1 METKKILLFGA
12 GRSSYY
18 ILAYFQPFIQ
28 QEKFSLKVLSDSF
41 TPDSYVYEFPNIS
54 FDTINIYESES
65 LIKHIQQHD
74 LVISMLPAS
83 LHILLAPACLQCK
96 VSLFTASYLSDEMK
110 KFHTEALNHNL
121 LFLNECG
128 LDPGLDHMSAKKII
142 DEIEENGGKILTM
155 ESFTGGLVS
164 PESDDNPWNY
174 KITWNPKN
182 VVLAGQGGAA
192 RFYQKGTLKYIPYGK
207 LFRRTEVI
215 EILDYGK
222 FEGYANRD
230 STQYKSLYNLKD
242 SETVFRGTLRRLG
255 FCKAWDKLIQL
266 GLTDDSYV
274 IPDSEN
280 LSYREFTNL
289 FLAYN
294 PHDSVEIK
302 LQRYLNI
309 DQDDFLLWEKLTYL
323 GLFSHEKIGIPN
335 ASPAR
340 ILQHILEQ
348 KLKLKPTDKDMIAM
362 HHVFEYEI
370 KGVIKKIQS
379 SLVVLGHN
387 QHKTA
392 MAKTVGLP
400 IAIAAKL
407 FLEGKIM
414 NYGVKIPV
422 EKSIYA
428 PVLNELKQD
437 YKIIFIEK

>member
-1 METKKILLFGA
+1 METKKIILFGA

-18 ILAYFQPFIQ
+18 ILAYFQPLIQ
-28 QEKFSLKVLSDSF
+28 QGKFSLKVLSDSF
-41 TPDSYVYEFPNIS
+41 PEDSYVHNFPQIPYEIIDIHNA
-54 FDTINIYESES
+54 DEVDEQ
-65 LIKHIQQHD
+65 IQYAD
-74 LVISMLPAS
+74 LVISMLPAA
-83 LHILLAPACLQCK
+83 LHILLAPFCIKNK
-96 VSLFTASYLSDEMK
+96 VSLFTASYLSEEMK
-110 KFHTEALNHNL
+110 KMDEEVCKNNL

-142 DEIEENGGKILTM
+142 DEIEENGGKIITM
-155 ESFTGGLVS
+155 ESFTGGLVA

-192 RFYQKGTLKYIPYGK
+192 RFYQKGTLKYIPYTK

-230 STQYKSLYNLKD
+230 STQYKYLYNLKD
-242 SETVFRGTLRRLG
+242 AETVFRGTLRRLG

-266 GLTDDSYV
+266 GFTDDSYI

-280 LSYREFTNL
+280 LTYREFTNL

-294 PHDSVEIK
+294 PYDSVEIK

-309 DQDDFLLWEKLTYL
+309 EQDDFALWDKLTFL
-323 GLFSHEKIGIPN
+323 GLFSHDKIGVPN

-340 ILQHILEQ
+340 VLQHILEQ
-348 KLKLKPTDKDMIAM
+348 KLRLKNTDKDMIAM
-362 HHVFEYEI
+362 HHIFEYEI
-370 KGVIKKIQS
+370 KGVTKKIQS

-407 FLEGKIM
+407 YLEGKINAM
-414 NYGVKIPV
+414 GVKIPV
-422 EKSIYA
+422 DKNIYA
-428 PVLNELKQD
+428 PILNELKQE
-437 YKIIFIEK
+437 YKIIFVEK